1 MSTTIHDVA
10 EAAGVSIT
18 TVSHVLS
25 GRGRVSQRTR
35 DRVLRTANELGYRA
49 NVHAQQLVTRRSRIL
64 AIQISNSVEPTSTN
78 ALVPNSEYF
87 LEVLN
92 GAMDAA
98 AARSYALILV
108 PSDVDVVNLREFAV
122 DGVILVDP
130 LGDESVFS
138 GSWDSRTNPVVTT
151 GRPLDERCRVDA
163 VVDNDLS
170 GAAELMLDHLRMQG
184 YRRPALVTT
193 EPVRSY
199 TADILA
205 GYTRWVIS
213 GGGQPRVVTV
223 DERPSLEDA
232 RNALTTLMEQPDPPD
247 AVFTSSEYLAV
258 GVLQA
263 AQRRG
268 LRVPEDLGICSAV
281 DSGLL
286 QLITP
291 QVTGMFVHP
300 RQVGREAAGVLVD
313 LIEGRN
319 TTASVEVPVRL
330 NKRTSTRTTTRS
342 AGA

>member
-1 MSTTIHDVA
+1 MPTTIHDVA
-10 EAAGVSIT
+10 DAAGVSIT

-25 GRGRVSQRTR
+25 GRGRVSQKTR
-35 DRVLRTANELGYRA
+35 DLVLRKANELGYRA
-49 NVHAQQLVTRRSRIL
+49 NVHAQQLVTRRSRTL
-64 AIQISNSVEPTSTN
+64 AVQIANSVEPTSAN

-108 PSDVDVVNLREFAV
+108 PPDVAVVNLREFAV
-122 DGVILVDP
+122 DGLILVDP
-130 LGDESVFS
+130 LGNESVFS
-138 GSWDSRTNPVVTT
+138 DAWDSRTPVVTT
-151 GRPLDERCRVDA
+151 GRPLDGRCRVDA

-170 GAAELMLDHLRMQG
+170 GAAMLMLDHLRAQG
-184 YRRPALVTT
+184 YRRPALITT

-205 GYTRWVIS
+205 GYRAWAAS
-213 GGGQPRVVTV
+213 RGGEAVVVTV
-223 DERPSLEDA
+223 DERPSREDA
-232 RNALTTLMEQPDPPD
+232 GQALQTLLQRDDPPD
-247 AVFTSSEYLAV
+247 VIFTSSEHLAV

-263 AQRRG
+263 AQRHG

-300 RQVGREAAGVLVD
+300 RQVGREAAKALVD
-313 LIEGRN
+313 LIEGSGAA
-319 TTASVEVPVRL
+319 ASIEVPVRL
-330 NKRTSTRTTTRS
+330 NMRTSTNLA
-342 AGA
+342 AGAAGT